1 MKIAFCTPSLS
12 GPKEQYIRAMEKSI
26 PFIINAGYEEIYIQ
40 EIGCPYISNARATM
54 LRKALDQKA
63 DIIVFID
70 YDLSWRPEDLLKLVE
85 TEGELV
91 AGLYR
96 YKKDDEEYMGN
107 HETTIDG
114 KPKVNDDCTIKG
126 YRIPA
131 GFMKITKE
139 GVNRFMMNYPELI
152 YGTRYNPSID
162 LFNHGV
168 IDGVWYGEDMAFSK
182 RWIDKCEVGIKIIAD
197 LSLDH
202 HSSDKSYP
210 GNYHQYLMK
219 QPGGI
224 NHKKEEN

>member
-1 MKIAFCTPSLS
+1 MAKVAFCTPYLTK
-12 GPKEQYIRAMEKSI
+12 PKKQYIEAMEKSI
-26 PFIINAGYEEIYIQ
+26 PLITSSGYEEIFIP
-40 EIGCPYISNARATM
+40 EVGCPYISNARATM
-54 LRKALDQKA
+54 LRKALDEKA

-70 YDLSWRPEDLLKLVE
+70 YDLSWDEKDLLNLVKK
-85 TEGELV
+85 EGEVV

-107 HETTIDG
+107 IETDSNGYPIINEDG
-114 KPKVNDDCTIKG
+114 TLKG

-139 GVNRFMMNYPELI
+139 GVDRFMRAYPELI

-182 RWIDKCEVGIKIIAD
+182 RWIEKCGELKIIPD
-197 LSLDH
+197 MNLNH
-202 HSSDKSYP
+202 HSDEKSYN
-210 GNYHQYLMK
+210 GNFHQYLMK

-224 NHKKEEN
+224 NFKEN